1 MSKPPVSKEIK
12 WVEMMLN
19 STTRNIEIY
28 KETIENLLRTFTM
41 QVEFSKVKRKT
52 LLTLENSHYSS
63 LIKKYQRLKGV
74 VIEDNDQKQE

>member
-12 WVEMMLN
+12 RVEMMLN

-52 LLTLENSHYSS
+52 LLTLENFHYSS